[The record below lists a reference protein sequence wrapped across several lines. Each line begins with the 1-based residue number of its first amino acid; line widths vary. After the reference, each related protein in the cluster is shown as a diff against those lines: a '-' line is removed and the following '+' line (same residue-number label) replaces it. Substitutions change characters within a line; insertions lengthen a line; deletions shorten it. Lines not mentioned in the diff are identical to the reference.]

1 MMEST
6 KDAKTAR
13 EPEIK
18 KVYNLQIIKTKL
30 IQTDDLMTSMTSES
44 PLEAVERAMIA
55 CKQLPPES
63 VS

>member
-44 PLEAVERAMIA
+44 PLGAVERAMIA